1 MQKLRQ
7 KKAEKERYE
16 KKSLNTTSI
25 RTKTA
30 ISMKR
35 LVKPSVRSI
44 CRDERH

>member
-7 KKAEKERYE
+7 KTKRKKNVMK

-30 ISMKR
+30 MSMKR
-35 LVKPSVRSI
+35 LVKT
-44 CRDERH
+44 